1 MKVVDLWN
9 KFYSWSPY
17 TDVAVDDSKSSA
29 FYYSLRSE
37 DVLKRYANNEV
48 VAFDYDSEKDKLSL
62 VV

>member
-17 TDVAVDDSKSSA
+17 TVVEVDDSKSSA
-29 FYYSLRSE
+29 FYNSLRSE

-48 VAFDYDSEKDKLSL
+48 VEFDYDSKEDKLSL

>member
-17 TDVAVDDSKSSA
+17 TDIEVDDLKSSA

-48 VAFDYDSEKDKLSL
+48 VEFDYDSEKDKLSL
-62 VV
+62 AV

>member
-17 TDVAVDDSKSSA
+17 TDVEVDDSKSSA

-48 VAFDYDSEKDKLSL
+48 VEFDYDSEKDKLSL
-62 VV
+62 AV

>member
-9 KFYSWSPY
+9 KLYSWTPF
-17 TDVAVDDSKSSA
+17 TDVEVNDSKLSA

-48 VAFDYDSEKDKLSL
+48 VEFDYDSEKDKLSL

>member
-9 KFYSWSPY
+9 KFYSWSLY
-17 TDVAVDDSKSSA
+17 TDVEVDDSKSSA
-29 FYYSLRSE
+29 FYHSLCSE

-48 VAFDYDSEKDKLSL
+48 VEFDYDSEKDKLSL

>member
-17 TDVAVDDSKSSA
+17 TDVEVDDSKLSA
-29 FYYSLRSE
+29 FYSSLCSE

-48 VAFDYDSEKDKLSL
+48 VEFDYDSEKDKLSL

>member
-17 TDVAVDDSKSSA
+17 TDVEVDDSKLSA

-48 VAFDYDSEKDKLSL
+48 VEFDYDSEKDKLSL

>member
-17 TDVAVDDSKSSA
+17 TAV
-29 FYYSLRSE
+29 
-37 DVLKRYANNEV
+37 EV
-48 VAFDYDSEKDKLSL
+48 VVFDYDSKKDKLSL

>member
-17 TDVAVDDSKSSA
+17 TDV
-29 FYYSLRSE
+29 
-37 DVLKRYANNEV
+37 LKRYANNEV
-48 VAFDYDSEKDKLSL
+48 VEFDYDSEKDKLSL

>member
-17 TDVAVDDSKSSA
+17 TGVEVDDSKSSA
-29 FYYSLRSE
+29 FYYSLHSE

-48 VAFDYDSEKDKLSL
+48 VEFDYDSEKDKLSL